1 MTAEGKLDVAAM
13 PSAPED
19 AVDRT
24 PLKRR
29 VLNAGA
35 WSLTGYAAGQVIRFG
50 SNLLMTRLLVPE
62 MFGVMAIATLVM
74 AALQMFSDVGLKLNI
89 IQSKRGSDPG
99 FLDTAW
105 SIQIV
110 RGVLLFIVALAFA
123 IAIHASQR
131 VGSIGGKTVY
141 ADPVLPYVV
150 GTLSIGALFAGISST
165 KLAEAG
171 RNLALAQ
178 VTKLELLSQVAG
190 LVCMLLWVAIDRS
203 IWALVAGNICG
214 GLVMTV
220 ASHLWL
226 PGHRNRW
233 RWDRAAVHEIIHFG
247 KWIFLSSILGF
258 LVNNGDRLLLGG
270 MVSAA
275 TLGAYVIAF
284 MIFSAVDAVL
294 SKIISDISFP
304 ALSEIARERPEA
316 LKATYYRIHLVLA
329 CVGYFCAGVLMISG
343 QALIHL
349 LYDARYADAGWML
362 QILAVALL
370 SIPLRTVTQCFMALG
385 MPRLFS
391 NIIAVR
397 LAALMIAIPLGF
409 HFFGLPGA
417 VWGIALSQLSYI
429 PSLIF
434 YSIKNSLFDLRREL
448 LPLPMVFIG
457 MAVAKLITAA
467 LGF

>member
-1 MTAEGKLDVAAM
+1 MAAIRGTTENAAE
-13 PSAPED
+13 
-19 AVDRT
+19 RT

-29 VLNAGA
+29 VVNAGA
-35 WSLTGYAAGQVIRFG
+35 WSLLGYVAGQVIRFG

-62 MFGVMAIATLVM
+62 MFGVMAIASLVM

-89 IQSKRGSDPG
+89 IQSKRGGDPA

-110 RGVLLFIVALAFA
+110 RGVVLCTAALVIA
-123 IAIHASQR
+123 IAIYAFQR
-131 VGSIGGKTVY
+131 AGMVGGATVY
-141 ADPVLPYVV
+141 ADPMLPFVI
-150 GTLSIGALFAGISST
+150 GTLSCGALFAGVSST

-171 RNLALAQ
+171 RNLALGL
-178 VTKLELLSQVAG
+178 VTKLELISQVAG
-190 LVCMLLWVAIDRS
+190 LLCMLLWVVVDRS
-203 IWALVAGNICG
+203 IWALVAGNLCG

-226 PGHRNRW
+226 PGNVNRW
-233 RWDRAAVHEIIHFG
+233 QWDRGAVHEIIHFG
-247 KWIFLSSILGF
+247 KWIFLSSVLGF

-270 MVSAA
+270 MVSSA

-284 MIFSAVDAVL
+284 MIFSSIDQLL
-294 SKIISDISFP
+294 SKIIGDISFP

-316 LKATYYRIHLVLA
+316 LKITYYQIHLVVA
-329 CVGYFCAGVLMISG
+329 CVSYFSAGALMMSG
-343 QALIHL
+343 QALIDL
-349 LYDARYADAGWML
+349 LYDLRYAQAGWML
-362 QILAVALL
+362 QVLAVAFL

-391 NIIAVR
+391 NIIVVR
-397 LAALMIAIPLGF
+397 LAALIIAMPLGF
-409 HFFGLPGA
+409 RFFGLPGA

-434 YSIKNSLFDLRREL
+434 NSIKHSLFDLRREL

-457 MAVAKLITAA
+457 MGLGKLFAAVM
-467 LGF
+467 GS